1 MAQRRLS
8 YAAPAPARTV
18 RVQPDGL
25 TVRRAPLPW
34 WAVALLLFAASRVVT
49 TILFLW
55 VQAQATPLSRAG
67 AHPSLL
73 DLASLWDGT
82 WYWNISVVGYPS
94 VLPLTASGSVD
105 TNQWAFLPV
114 YPFLAKALTFGV
126 LDWRIA
132 ALAVSIAAG
141 FGAAVALGALL
152 LPYLGRSRTLFAVA
166 LFSWSPLAFLFQTTY
181 AEPLGLLLLFV
192 ALLLV
197 DRRRYL
203 LAIPVALVLA
213 FTRPGILAFALAV
226 GLHVLVRYARSRR
239 GGPPLPV
246 GELGA
251 GLLLAVV
258 SALAGFGWTVI
269 ATAVTGREDA
279 YFATESAWRALWM
292 PESSITLFEP
302 WLFAANFWATRVVGV
317 AAATW
322 VAPVFLVVLVAAF
335 AAALFTPWVRRL
347 GATTRLWLAAYA
359 LYLLAVFFPQSSVF
373 RLLMPMAPMLGA
385 ITPRSWPARALVLT
399 VSIALQGLW
408 LWVCYGPF
416 QDYWTVP

>member
-1 MAQRRLS
+1 MAQRRLTF
-8 YAAPAPARTV
+8 AAPAAEGAA
-18 RVQPDGL
+18 RVQPEGW
-25 TVRRAPLPW
+25 TARRAPLPW

-49 TILFLW
+49 ALLFLW
-55 VQAQATPLSRAG
+55 VQAQATPRSRAG

-73 DLASLWDGT
+73 DLASAWDGT
-82 WYWNISVVGYPS
+82 WYWYIAQVGYPS
-94 VLPLTASGSVD
+94 VLPLTASGAVD

-114 YPFLAKALTFGV
+114 YPFVAKALTFGV
-126 LDWRIA
+126 LDWRIPA
-132 ALAVSIAAG
+132 IAVSIAAG

-166 LFSWSPLAFLFQTTY
+166 LFSCSPLAFLFQTTY
-181 AEPLGLLLLFV
+181 AEPLGLLLLLV

-197 DRRRYL
+197 DRERYL
-203 LAIPVALVLA
+203 FAIPVVLVLA
-213 FTRPGILAFALAV
+213 FTRPGVLAFALAV
-226 GLHVLVRYARSRR
+226 GLHVLVRFLRGRR

-246 GELGA
+246 GDLGA
-251 GLLLAVV
+251 GLLLAAV
-258 SALAGFGWTVI
+258 SAVAGFAWPVI

-279 YFATESAWRALWM
+279 YFATENAWRALWM
-292 PESSITLFEP
+292 PDSSITLFGP
-302 WLFAANFWATRVVGV
+302 WLFAANFWATRVVGPD
-317 AAATW
+317 AAVW
-322 VAPVFLVVLVAAF
+322 VAPLFLVVLVVAF
-335 AAALFTPWVRRL
+335 AAALVTPWVRRL

-385 ITPRSWPARALVLT
+385 ITPRSWPARALVLA